1 MHIEV
6 LRYDNNGGEKM
17 QFETERIMVRP
28 FNMCDSEEVYEY
40 CSDKEIGLLA
50 GWAAHQSLDE
60 TKRTLSSWIEKGDHN
75 AIVYKENNKVIGYI
89 AIYPDSE
96 ENREDTRELGY
107 AINKKF
113 QGLGIMTEV
122 LKKTVEVLLE
132 SEINNIWACCFKEN
146 VASKRVIEKCGF
158 VFQQEGTFYS
168 DSLKKEFLSLEY
180 RRSRSD
186 S

>member
-60 TKRTLSSWIEKGDHN
+60 TKIQTLIRKLSD
-75 AIVYKENNKVIGYI
+75 
-89 AIYPDSE
+89 
-96 ENREDTRELGY
+96 ELFY
-107 AINKKF
+107 FSKY
-113 QGLGIMTEV
+113 L
-122 LKKTVEVLLE
+122 
-132 SEINNIWACCFKEN
+132 NISIDNDVFKDF
-146 VASKRVIEKCGF
+146 I
-158 VFQQEGTFYS
+158 
-168 DSLKKEFLSLEY
+168 
-180 RRSRSD
+180 
-186 S
+186 